1 LSRSGRGERGT
12 RAFLAGRH
20 AETIAALYLRLKG
33 YRILASR
40 YRTAVGEIDL
50 IARKGK
56 AIIFVEVKWRP
67 TLEDGALAIHPRQQ
81 DRIRRAAEWYLSH
94 TGRQDISGRFDVVL
108 VVPWRLPR
116 HIKNA
121 W

>member
-1 LSRSGRGERGT
+1 
-12 RAFLAGRH
+12 
-20 AETIAALYLRLKG
+20 LYLRLKG
-33 YRILASR
+33 YGILAMR
-40 YRTAVGEIDL
+40 YRTAVGEVDL

-56 AIIFVEVKWRP
+56 AVIFVEVKWRP
-67 TLEDGALAIHPRQQ
+67 SHEDGALAIQPRQQ

-94 TGRQDISGRFDVVL
+94 TGQQGISGRFDVVL

>member
-1 LSRSGRGERGT
+1 MRRPGRTERGT
-12 RAFLAGRH
+12 RAFSAGRH
-20 AETIAALYLRLKG
+20 AETVAALYLRLKG

-50 IARKGK
+50 IASKGK
-56 AIIFVEVKWRP
+56 VTVFVEVKWRP
-67 TLEDGALAIHPRQQ
+67 TPEDGALAIQPRQQ
-81 DRIRRAAEWYLSH
+81 ERIRRAADWYLSRH
-94 TGRQDISGRFDVVL
+94 GQPDVPCRFDVVL
-108 VVPWRLPR
+108 VVPWRIPR